1 MLLSKVTVISHSQP
15 HHGRQQRCVAATVC
29 AAAAGGHWPHGS
41 GSVPLSASSL
51 TRRIKQ
57 SSSTLELLQLHAAHR
72 DSLDSIHYAALFNKL
87 VTAHQSE
94 HGGIGDDAGGLHH
107 KQQQRL
113 SHQWQEQLYQQHSPA
128 AHRQQLLSVLLADL
142 PYIIHS
148 LQPGPLC
155 VVLRALVKL
164 HVQPHPQLLLALL
177 HHAHR
182 VLGFRAF
189 QPRELCTVAH
199 ALAELP
205 PLDLPWTGTLPS
217 PPVAAASSSGLQQQH
232 LDQQQ
237 QGQDDAGTAEQHP
250 LSVHSSWDPLLLQEL
265 FLALGSSLQHCNAQ
279 DAAQAVLAA
288 ARLRYAPSEAWL
300 QLWLCRATQ
309 LLPQFTPQGLANAAY
324 GLVRALQMRGEA
336 GISSSW
342 DLAAAPPGSPTSSR
356 SSAQLVQQQH
366 QQQQQSHPQSALLG
380 AARAWLQS
388 CLQVSVLHA
397 STLKPQELAG
407 QLLWAA
413 GKLSCSPPDPARH
426 HLLASAQA
434 MLPACDARHL
444 CATLYAFAL
453 LGHRP
458 DAAAARGF
466 WWCLSH
472 QVSNLGPRDLDEV
485 LWAAGKLEMQP
496 PGHVRDLLQQHAL
509 LLLVAGDQRAATAS
523 PGGES
528 SAGAHPKQ
536 PQQQQRSWQGSR
548 HVVGVLRG
556 MAALRWQLHEKYL
569 VRFQGVLLELL
580 EECKPQDYA
589 NTLWALAIAGSTLE
603 AR

>member
-1 MLLSKVTVISHSQP
+1 
-15 HHGRQQRCVAATVC
+15 
-29 AAAAGGHWPHGS
+29 
-41 GSVPLSASSL
+41 
-51 TRRIKQ
+51 
-57 SSSTLELLQLHAAHR
+57 
-72 DSLDSIHYAALFNKL
+72 
-87 VTAHQSE
+87 
-94 HGGIGDDAGGLHH
+94 
-107 KQQQRL
+107 
-113 SHQWQEQLYQQHSPA
+113 
-128 AHRQQLLSVLLADL
+128 
-142 PYIIHS
+142 
-148 LQPGPLC
+148 
-155 VVLRALVKL
+155 
-164 HVQPHPQLLLALL
+164 
-177 HHAHR
+177 
-182 VLGFRAF
+182 
-189 QPRELCTVAH
+189 
-199 ALAELP
+199 
-205 PLDLPWTGTLPS
+205 
-217 PPVAAASSSGLQQQH
+217 
-232 LDQQQ
+232 
-237 QGQDDAGTAEQHP
+237 
-250 LSVHSSWDPLLLQEL
+250 LLLQEL
-265 FLALGSSLQHCNAQ
+265 FLALGSSLQCCNAQ

-324 GLVRALQMRGEA
+324 GLVRALQLRGQA
-336 GISSSW
+336 GMSSSW
-342 DLAAAPPGSPTSSR
+342 DLAAAPPGNPTSSR
-356 SSAQLVQQQH
+356 STAQLVQQQH
-366 QQQQQSHPQSALLG
+366 QQQQQPQSVLLG

-458 DAAAARGF
+458 DAAAARGL
-466 WWCLSH
+466 WSCLSW

-485 LWAAGKLEMQP
+485 LWAAGKLGMQP

-509 LLLVAGDQRAATAS
+509 QLLVAGDQRTATALS
-523 PGGES
+523 GGEG
-528 SAGAHPKQ
+528 SAGAHHQ
-536 PQQQQRSWQGSR
+536 QQQEQQQRSWQGPR

-556 MAALRWQLHEKYL
+556 MAALGWQLHEKYL
-569 VRFQGVLLELL
+569 VRLQGVLLEEL

-589 NTLWALAIAGSTLE
+589 NTLWALATARTTLE